1 MQGTPDPIGKSRLC
15 AMHVCV
21 LGGAMCRCLCV
32 LPCQAHRLD
41 KGTTQ
46 SEAHGGGRRKQDE
59 GDMLGVGGMGL
70 GICGFGIGDL
80 GLWVW
85 NLSLWELGIVGLWVW
100 ILRLGIV
107 GFGFGGLGFWD
118 WGQLGY
124 SHWESTSFSF

>member
-1 MQGTPDPIGKSRLC
+1 M
-15 AMHVCV
+15 
-21 LGGAMCRCLCV
+21 CLCV

-80 GLWVW
+80 GFWVW
-85 NLSLWELGIVGLWVW
+85 NLSLWDLGIVGLDFEIGDCGFW
-100 ILRLGIV
+100 IW
-107 GFGFGGLGFWD
+107 GFGILGLGPIGIFS
-118 WGQLGY
+118 LGVNLV
-124 SHWESTSFSF
+124 